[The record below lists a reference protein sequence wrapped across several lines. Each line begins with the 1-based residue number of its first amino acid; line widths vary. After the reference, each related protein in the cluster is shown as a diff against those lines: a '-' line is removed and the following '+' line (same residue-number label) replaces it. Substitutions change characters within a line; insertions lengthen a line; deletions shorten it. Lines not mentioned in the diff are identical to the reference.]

1 MRVLIVAPYFPPYKS
16 VGALRMASLA
26 RYLLLHGIETDI
38 LTNTV
43 DGEAEIEATY
53 HYVDIKNTG
62 EKYYTRFKRNQMEY
76 CEAFRKVCGNRH
88 PDVVIVSGGPFYTF
102 RIAQYAKES
111 GLPCILDFRDPWI
124 FEYRGAKSFFTVRNL
139 ISKFI
144 ELPWEREAVH
154 AATCVVTVTDGWKK
168 NFEKAYPFSKSKF
181 MVIENGYDDALLQ
194 SISLDAPR
202 HSKKITLAAFGKL
215 FYYTQEYSKVFLN
228 AYRKLQDR
236 VDLMQIGQKET
247 KSDELL
253 TNCGISLDKLYATGF
268 LNYQEGIKQLNQA
281 DAFLLIDSRRNAI
294 GTKIYDYIYLNKP
307 IIYVG
312 PKRTVLAQIISRFE
326 NGFVCSSEQ
335 ETEEALNNIKSGMRL
350 DEHIDISKYS
360 RSAQNQ
366 NWLEMICGLVGE

>member
-43 DGEAEIEATY
+43 DGEAEIESTY

-76 CEAFRKVCGNRH
+76 CEAFRKVCINRH

-124 FEYRGAKSFFTVRNL
+124 FEYRGAKSFFTVKNI

-154 AATCVVTVTDGWKK
+154 AATCVVTVTDGWKAQ
-168 NFEKAYPFSKSKF
+168 FEKAYPFSKSKF

-194 SISLDAPR
+194 AISLDAPR

-247 KSDELL
+247 ESDELL

-326 NGFVCSSEQ
+326 NGFVCSNEQ

-366 NWLEMICGLVGE
+366 NWIEMICGLVGE